1 MIKFLA
7 TALWLYGFFAVNL
20 VVTTAAIAVF
30 FIPEAFRF
38 WKAFEKFYREEY
50 AN

>member
-7 TALWLYGFFAVNL
+7 ILIWFYGFFAVNPAI
-20 VVTTAAIAVF
+20 TTAAIAVF
-30 FIPEAFRF
+30 FIPESFRF
-38 WKAFEKFYREEY
+38 WKAFKKFYREEY